1 MRESTRTNT
10 NTRSEAGGSPLKVLT
25 LTWRPWRLPLWRL
38 NVKSSAKEFRF
49 AMLIKTLIKN
59 FFTTGGSLFGGC
71 TVFDLPPQTRALF
84 LQVSYTASNC
94 LFKNL
99 SIHINLLYNV
109 SNYWLFHRELLC
121 FHYYCRTCWESRHQ
135 NLRSHKP
142 LMGLY
147 YRYQNISSITLIVA
161 LTRTQRPQATH

>member
-1 MRESTRTNT
+1 MRELTRTST

-94 LFKNL
+94 LSRTSPFTSICFIMCPTTDWFTESSCASTTTAGLVGNHDIRIFAVTNL
-99 SIHINLLYNV
+99 WWGHIIDIKI
-109 SNYWLFHRELLC
+109 FHQLHTRGV
-121 FHYYCRTCWESRHQ
+121 Y
-135 NLRSHKP
+135 
-142 LMGLY
+142 
-147 YRYQNISSITLIVA
+147 SSPKLSF
-161 LTRTQRPQATH
+161 L

>member
-71 TVFDLPPQTRALF
+71 TVFDLPSQTRALF

-94 LFKNL
+94 LSRTSPCT
-99 SIHINLLYNV
+99 SICLITV
-109 SNYWLFHRELLC
+109 SNCWLIHRELLC
-121 FHYYCRTCWESRHQ
+121 FHYYCRTCWELRHQ

-142 LMGLY
+142 LMRSY
-147 YRYQNISSITLIVA
+147 IVVIKIF
-161 LTRTQRPQATH
+161 H